1 MVENAR
7 LLFWS
12 EKNSPKHGSIFGHFF
27 KKHTRETRERKENE
41 SIQQLFLEKEALK
54 SLERGGSKKK
64 EAKRENVLFCRFRS
78 PLICGCTSVSFKNT
92 TLNYY
97 LFSWL

>member
-1 MVENAR
+1 MVENALD
-7 LLFWS
+7 LLS
-12 EKNSPKHGSIFGHFF
+12 EKTAQNRSIFGHFF
-27 KKHTRETRERKENE
+27 KKHKRETRERKENE
-41 SIQQLFLEKEALK
+41 SSQLFLEKEEAK